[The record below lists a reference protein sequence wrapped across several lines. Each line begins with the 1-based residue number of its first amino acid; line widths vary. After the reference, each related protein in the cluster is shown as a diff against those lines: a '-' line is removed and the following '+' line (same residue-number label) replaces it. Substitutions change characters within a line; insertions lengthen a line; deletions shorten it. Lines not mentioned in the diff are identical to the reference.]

1 MAMTKRPRAT
11 TPLSMRY
18 FPVLKLCEWRYEWS
32 YTRRTISLIINHMLI
47 VKANSSVIS
56 SGQLIVVDLIIRY
69 GCLAISC
76 LAIS

>member
-1 MAMTKRPRAT
+1 MEREVFPHLQVMTFMPT
-11 TPLSMRY
+11 LYS
-18 FPVLKLCEWRYEWS
+18 F
-32 YTRRTISLIINHMLI
+32 TRRTISLIINHVLI

>member
-1 MAMTKRPRAT
+1 MGVGIECESSRAQD
-11 TPLSMRY
+11 
-18 FPVLKLCEWRYEWS
+18 
-32 YTRRTISLIINHMLI
+32 TRRTISLIINHMLI